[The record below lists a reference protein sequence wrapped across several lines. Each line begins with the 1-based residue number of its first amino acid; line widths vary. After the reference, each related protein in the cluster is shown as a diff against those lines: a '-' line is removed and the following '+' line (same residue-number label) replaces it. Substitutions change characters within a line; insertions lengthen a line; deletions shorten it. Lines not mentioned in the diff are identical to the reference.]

1 MRAGPSFHWLL
12 SVLFLVATVLGGE
25 RASADDTLILT
36 DDVKSGTLE
45 GCSGGVCGFDGAA
58 IPRASIYY
66 IGLDAELPPPAPQDG
81 TRDEVHLRDGSV
93 HPGPLMS
100 IDATNVVTAGAVHP
114 RKLVAWIW
122 LTPLTS
128 GEGQGQAA
136 PSTTTS
142 DGEAENKKEEEWT
155 YYQWEGTI
163 RVENRFI
170 DAKYGRHRWRAV
182 YKVKLREENHGGPY
196 LENGRM
202 THNIGL
208 EPLEFDY
215 EFDADQAWLVYPT
228 ADMVAKTITMSGHA
242 SGQLLGDDLSAL
254 NAHLWG
260 LDAPYATPY
269 QAPTA
274 FASSDE
280 VSEYFVAQNAGAAPG
295 WYSMSLAFLGWGAEK
310 RALYAGIERGGTL
323 PIYDRDP
330 DEAFLDAIPVC
341 MPTPTMIEGRLD
353 RPDQTEVR
361 GDYTYLYRRSGDN
374 AVQAPNEIALEWSFT
389 RTRVPDQQ

>member
-1 MRAGPSFHWLL
+1 MRARHRHFRWLL
-12 SVLFLVATVLGGE
+12 PTLFLVATAFSVP
-25 RASADDTLILT
+25 ASADDTLILG
-36 DDVKSGTLE
+36 DGVRNGTLE
-45 GCSGGVCGFDGAA
+45 GYSSGICTFDSAA

-100 IDATNVVTAGAVHP
+100 IDATNVVTASAVHP

-122 LTPLTS
+122 LTPLTL

-142 DGEAENKKEEEWT
+142 DGEAENKKEEGWT
-155 YYQWEGTI
+155 YYQWEGSI
-163 RVENRFI
+163 HVENRYN

-182 YKVKLREENHGGPY
+182 YRVKLREEHDHPLS
-196 LENGRM
+196 LE
-202 THNIGL
+202 T
-208 EPLEFDY
+208 LEFDY

-242 SGQLLGDDLSAL
+242 SGQLRGDDLRAL

-269 QAPTA
+269 QAPTT

-280 VSEYFVAQNAGAAPG
+280 MNEYFTAQNAGSAPG
-295 WYSMSLAFLGWGAEK
+295 WYSMSLDFLGSDAEK
-310 RALYAGIERGGTL
+310 RALYAGIERGGTQ

-330 DEAFLDAIPVC
+330 DSAFLDAIPVC
-341 MPTPTMIEGRLD
+341 MPTPTTINGRLD
-353 RPDQTEVR
+353 RPDQAEVR
-361 GDYTYLYRRSGDN
+361 GGFTYPYRSGNDT
-374 AVQAPNEIALEWSFT
+374 AETPNEITIEWSFT
-389 RTRVPDQQ
+389 RTRL